1 MNERKQYFKIPLV
14 IMLVFIIT
22 MTSVI
27 PVQAKSKIK
36 LKNSKITITVGQ
48 SKTLKVVGT
57 KKKVRWTSSNA
68 KIAIVSKK
76 GKIKAK
82 KKGICKVYARVG
94 KKKLVCKITVKAK
107 PKAKTSK
114 KTNTNKVKNNV
125 TYRSYGTNHGVV
137 ILAKN
142 NYSYTVG
149 VSADCMFYDSKGNM
163 IEKSSDSNYA
173 LEPGR
178 ECALFAWISHS
189 DWSTHK
195 INLKVESANSVISNV
210 SGIKVTY
217 NVGNQNVM
225 IKVKNNGQKNAFTQ
239 IAVVYYKNNKVVGYE
254 CQYADVKSYGATD
267 YLELPF
273 PYDWDYN
280 TIVPDRYVVYVN
292 NSYTYDW
299 LN

>member
-57 KKKVRWTSSNA
+57 KKKVRWTSSNT
-68 KIAIVSKK
+68 KIATVSKK

-82 KKGICKVYARVG
+82 KKGSCKVYARVG
-94 KKKLVCKITVKAK
+94 KKKLICKITVKAK

-137 ILAKN
+137 ILVKN

-163 IEKSSDSNYA
+163 VEKSSDCNYA

-178 ECALFAWISHS
+178 KCALFAWISHS

-195 INLKVESANSVISNV
+195 INLKVENANSVISNV

-225 IKVKNNGQKNAFTQ
+225 IKAENNGRKNAFTQ

-254 CQYADVKSYGATD
+254 CQYADVKNYGATD

-273 PYDWDYN
+273 PYDWNYN
-280 TIVPDRYVVYVN
+280 TIIPDRYVVYVN